1 MAESS
6 EQPTPR
12 EPHPVPSKEAETTI
26 AGFRE
31 KRLVMWKSMVD
42 TMKKHPNVSRVLSAA
57 VNATVGSYVKLS
69 AEAYTGKTVDQQN
82 LTPLGRIVH
91 AFIVG
96 TGLASYGLVAAGRPE
111 IAAVAYG
118 SSWAAYALMYGPEII
133 APTLRAAAKGI
144 EANHKTTASI
154 LRTVADVAE
163 KPKKLFFTV

>member
-1 MAESS
+1 
-6 EQPTPR
+6 
-12 EPHPVPSKEAETTI
+12 
-26 AGFRE
+26 
-31 KRLVMWKSMVD
+31 
-42 TMKKHPNVSRVLSAA
+42 
-57 VNATVGSYVKLS
+57 VGSYVKLS

>member
-6 EQPTPR
+6 EQPTTR
-12 EPHPVPSKEAETTI
+12 ELLPAPSKEKETTI
-26 AGFRE
+26 ASFRE
-31 KRLVMWKSMVD
+31 KRLVMWKSLVE
-42 TMKKHPNVSRVLSAA
+42 TMKQHPNISRVLSAA

-69 AEAYTGKTVDQQN
+69 AEAYTGKTIDQQN

-96 TGLASYGLVAAGRPE
+96 TGLASYGLIAAGRPE
-111 IAAVAYG
+111 IAAITYG

-144 EANHKTTASI
+144 ETKHQTTANI
-154 LRTVADVAE
+154 LQTVAAVVE
-163 KPKKLFFTV
+163 KPKKLFFKV

>member
-1 MAESS
+1 MEESS
-6 EQPTPR
+6 QTPISK
-12 EPHPVPSKEAETTI
+12 EPVSLPSKEREATI
-26 AGFRE
+26 TNFRE
-31 KRLVMWKSMVD
+31 KRLVMWKTVVD

-69 AEAYTGKTVDQQN
+69 AEAYTGKTIDQQN

-144 EANHKTTASI
+144 EANHQTTATIFRNIAS
-154 LRTVADVAE
+154 LTE
-163 KPKKLFFTV
+163 KPKKLFFKI